1 MRTRHTRVR
10 FIHFITFWMRRNGT
24 SSSSMSGTMMGH
36 RPSSSS
42 SASGSQSQSHQSSV
56 YKNNGTLS
64 SRQQPHHAQIGG
76 VRHAHR
82 VNRARALTLAIGAP
96 MLVFA
101 SLAMF
106 SPAARASRAIGG
118 IRADANANAR
128 AVEFE
133 SETPRGRVMETE
145 TTNIKPL
152 TVGEPT
158 KLEPTPIGLDTCG
171 RVASP
176 VVPMETAAPEKVEE
190 TTTTTTTMTMGAGT
204 ESKKYAVVIDAGSTG
219 SRIHVFTFEP
229 REGGA
234 LRLLKDDFQ
243 AIKPGLS
250 SYKDDP
256 TAAAASLKELLA
268 VAMKAVPESAREKTS
283 IELRATAGLRLLPG
297 ESAQN
302 ILEACSKLLGEYPFK
317 FDDSSVSIMDGADEG
332 AYQWLTMN
340 YLLGNL
346 ADANGNGDVHTVA
359 AVDLGGG
366 SVQLAYQV
374 VPEHV
379 DSAPDGYVT
388 KLKAMG
394 NSFDVYTRS
403 HLGHG
408 LMAARAAILNVTSSS
423 DSGSPCV
430 HGGHDGE
437 YAYAGKTYEAK
448 AMASGSDHD
457 LCHKAVVEAL
467 RVDAPCEKRD
477 ECSFNGAWGGTKGQG
492 SKRVYLSSYL
502 WDRAV
507 NVGIVTDEEIDGRS
521 SVSELKKHA
530 SEACSIS
537 LDEVATKYHGVEE
550 KDAPFMCMDLTFAH
564 ALLSVGFK
572 RHEWEDFTLVKQI
585 EYESKPV
592 EAAWP
597 LGAALNSM

>member
-1 MRTRHTRVR
+1 M
-10 FIHFITFWMRRNGT
+10 
-24 SSSSMSGTMMGH
+24 
-36 RPSSSS
+36 
-42 SASGSQSQSHQSSV
+42 
-56 YKNNGTLS
+56 YKNDGTLS
-64 SRQQPHHAQIGG
+64 SRQQPQSHHHHHVAIGG
-76 VRHAHR
+76 SGARYAHR
-82 VNRARALTLAIGAP
+82 VNRARALALAIGAP

-118 IRADANANAR
+118 IRAGANDAR
-128 AVEFE
+128 AAALESEFD
-133 SETPRGRVMETE
+133 ETPRGRVMETE
-145 TTNIKPL
+145 TETTIKPL
-152 TVGEPT
+152 AVGEP
-158 KLEPTPIGLDTCG
+158 KLEPIPPIGLDASG

-176 VVPMETAAPEKVEE
+176 VAPMETAAPEKVEE
-190 TTTTTTTMTMGAGT
+190 TTTALPTMGAGT

-256 TAAAASLKELLA
+256 KAAAASLKELLA

-283 IELRATAGLRLLPG
+283 VELRATAGLRLLPG

-302 ILEACSKLLGEYPFK
+302 ILEECSNLLGEYPFK

-346 ADANGNGDVHTVA
+346 ADADGNGGDVHTVA

-408 LMAARAAILNVTSSS
+408 LMAARAAILNVTSGS

-437 YAYAGKTYEAK
+437 YAYAGKKYEAK

-467 RVDAPCEKRD
+467 RVDEPCEKRD

-537 LDEVATKYHGVEE
+537 LDQVTTKYHGVEE

>member
-1 MRTRHTRVR
+1 MR
-10 FIHFITFWMRRNGT
+10 
-24 SSSSMSGTMMGH
+24 
-36 RPSSSS
+36 
-42 SASGSQSQSHQSSV
+42 
-56 YKNNGTLS
+56 Y
-64 SRQQPHHAQIGG
+64 
-76 VRHAHR
+76 AHR

-106 SPAARASRAIGG
+106 SPAARASRANAS
-118 IRADANANAR
+118 RAL
-128 AVEFE
+128 EFK
-133 SETPRGRVMETE
+133 SETPRGEGAERVTEMETTE
-145 TTNIKPL
+145 GLTLTSLAAGKPKM
-152 TVGEPT
+152 EPI
-158 KLEPTPIGLDTCG
+158 PTRIGLDTSG

-176 VVPMETAAPEKVEE
+176 VVPMETAAPEKVKE
-190 TTTTTTTMTMGAGT
+190 TTTLPPTTLPTMGAGT

-268 VAMKAVPESAREKTS
+268 VAMKAVPESARGKTS

-297 ESAQN
+297 ESAQD
-302 ILEACSKLLGEYPFK
+302 ILEECSKLLGEYPFK

-346 ADANGNGDVHTVA
+346 ADADSNGDVHTVA

-408 LMAARAAILNVTSSS
+408 LMAARAAILNVTSSNG
-423 DSGSPCV
+423 SGSPCV

-437 YAYAGKTYEAK
+437 YAYAGETYKAK
-448 AMASGSDHD
+448 AMASGSDHA

-537 LDEVATKYHGVEE
+537 IDEVTTKYHGVEE

>member
-1 MRTRHTRVR
+1 MDDACGLGSSFVR
-10 FIHFITFWMRRNGT
+10 SSSSIFIHPRGRASRRMRRNGT
-24 SSSSMSGTMMGH
+24 SSSSMSGTATAAAQ
-36 RPSSSS
+36 
-42 SASGSQSQSHQSSV
+42 SA
-56 YKNNGTLS
+56 YKNNGTLLAS
-64 SRQQPHHAQIGG
+64 SRPHGLYHGHGQIGG
-76 VRHAHR
+76 TTTTTRHAHR
-82 VNRARALTLAIGAP
+82 VNRARALALAIGAP

-106 SPAARASRAIGG
+106 SPAARASRAVGG
-118 IRADANANAR
+118 RAANAGDDGR
-128 AVEFE
+128 ALEFGAFE
-133 SETPRGRVMETE
+133 RTA
-145 TTNIKPL
+145 
-152 TVGEPT
+152 EPT
-158 KLEPTPIGLDTCG
+158 TTTTAAAAAGKPKPIGLDDVG
-171 RVASP
+171 RVESP

-190 TTTTTTTMTMGAGT
+190 TTTLTTMGVGA
-204 ESKKYAVVIDAGSTG
+204 ESRKYAVVIDAGSTG

-234 LRLLKDDFQ
+234 LRLLNDDFE

-297 ESAQN
+297 QSARN
-302 ILEACSKLLGEYPFK
+302 ILDECSKLLGEYPFK

-346 ADANGNGDVHTVA
+346 ADADGNGDVHTVA

-423 DSGSPCV
+423 DFGSPCV
-430 HGGHDGE
+430 HGGYDGE
-437 YAYAGKTYEAK
+437 YVYAGKTYEAK
-448 AMASGSDHD
+448 ALASGSDHD

-477 ECSFNGAWGGTKGQG
+477 ECSFNGAWGGTKAQG

-537 LDEVATKYHGVEE
+537 LDEVTTKYHGVEE
-550 KDAPFMCMDLTFAH
+550 KDLPFMCMDLTFAH
-564 ALLSVGFK
+564 ALLAVGFK

>member
-1 MRTRHTRVR
+1 MT
-10 FIHFITFWMRRNGT
+10 
-24 SSSSMSGTMMGH
+24 TMGC
-36 RPSSSS
+36 RPSSS
-42 SASGSQSQSHQSSV
+42 ATSGSGLQLSV
-56 YKNNGTLS
+56 HKNNGTLS
-64 SRQQPHHAQIGG
+64 SRQQPQIGG
-76 VRHAHR
+76 SGMRHAHR

-101 SLAMF
+101 SLAVF

-118 IRADANANAR
+118 IRGAGDGNAR
-128 AVEFE
+128 ALESEFD
-133 SETPRGRVMETE
+133 ETPRGRVMETE
-145 TTNIKPL
+145 TTIKPL
-152 TVGEPT
+152 TVGEP
-158 KLEPTPIGLDTCG
+158 KLEREMEPTPIGLDASG

-190 TTTTTTTMTMGAGT
+190 TTTTTMGAGT

-302 ILEACSKLLGEYPFK
+302 ILEECSKLLGEYPFK

-537 LDEVATKYHGVEE
+537 IDEVTTKYHGVEE